1 MTDRVDLPESRLR
14 LRSIRWRDGR
24 GSLTVVH
31 RREPTYRRKFR
42 QGLKRAI
49 ERCSGLDDIA
59 GYVVLTW
66 DSHGRYTSSWSI
78 AGGVSPIS
86 ATQMPSFVRDALL
99 RDRIEANIEDS
110 LEIDLPQG
118 D

>member
-1 MTDRVDLPESRLR
+1 MTHRDDLPESRLR

-31 RREPTYRRKFR
+31 RREPAYRREFR
-42 QGLKRAI
+42 RGIKRAI
-49 ERCSGLDDIA
+49 ERCSGMDDIA
-59 GYVVLTW
+59 GYVVLAW
-66 DSHGRYTSSWSI
+66 DSHGRYRSSWSV

-86 ATQMPSFVRDALL
+86 ATQMPSFVHDALL
-99 RDRIEANIEDS
+99 RDRIEASIEDS